1 MYQNYHPF
9 YGDNGDN
16 NHFYYDSLPYQ
27 MKEYN
32 MVDSNAMRQFNPPP
46 FFPGGVLGPQ
56 QGPPT
61 SFPPFGQPSG
71 GGGQE
76 GPPSGPPPSFVP
88 AQTQQA
94 GVFAVDPG
102 SIRRC
107 MFRYTYVWLNNG
119 QQFWIYPIFVGRRS
133 ISGWRWTGFT
143 WVYFG
148 IDLRQIQSFTCV

>member
-1 MYQNYHPF
+1 MYQSYYPF
-9 YGDNGDN
+9 YDDYGNEEYLN
-16 NHFYYDSLPYQ
+16 FDSIPYQ
-27 MKEYN
+27 MEEYGQ
-32 MVDSNAMRQFNPPP
+32 DAYDMRQLNPPP
-46 FFPGGVLGPQ
+46 FFPGGVMGPK
-56 QGPPT
+56 QGPP
-61 SFPPFGQPSG
+61 SFSPPFGQPSS
-71 GGGQE
+71 GGGQQ

-107 MFRYTYVWLNNG
+107 MFRYTYVWLHNG
-119 QQFWIYPIFVGRRS
+119 QQFWMYPIFVGRRS
-133 ISGWRWTGFT
+133 VSGWRWTGYR